1 MHSHVSGPGWSHR
14 QGTFRLFINS
24 RNPAACSA
32 KCIAG
37 YVDETAEVLASS
49 VSGLRDAPA
58 GMDEGD
64 FVIVDG
70 NLIPTDRIAAAE
82 PAPRTSTGSTA

>member
-1 MHSHVSGPGWSHR
+1 M
-14 QGTFRLFINS
+14 
-24 RNPAACSA
+24 
-32 KCIAG
+32 
-37 YVDETAEVLASS
+37 DETAEVLASS

-58 GMDEGD
+58 GMDEED

-70 NLIPTDRIAAAE
+70 NLIPADRIAAAE